1 MKHYQNH
8 SLLSHNTFGFLVS
21 CSDFYQYEKKEE
33 LIELYNEGVFR
44 GQWLPIGDGSNL
56 LIKNDLDY
64 PVIQSN
70 IKTMEVIEDSEKKC
84 LVYVG
89 AGVVWDDFVQWTITQ
104 QLGGVENLSLI
115 PGRVGASPVQNI
127 GAYGVEAKDVIRR
140 VEVYDTKENKFRVI
154 EATDCAFEY
163 RGSLFKKEKQLIVV
177 GVTYELIKAPYYEL
191 KLDYGN
197 VREVLQGLDTI
208 TLQDV
213 RNAIVDIRM
222 SKLPLPSEIGSA
234 GSFFKNPV
242 VSKTE
247 FERLQQDYPTVPF
260 YEVADGYKIP
270 AAWLISQCGWKGK
283 NIGAAGV
290 YEKQPLILVNRGGA
304 TGDDVLFLMKQI
316 QLSVKDRFAIQLHP
330 EVCLIQ

>member
-1 MKHYQNH
+1 MKHYQNY
-8 SLLSHNTFGFLVS
+8 SLLSHNTFGFSVS

-33 LIELYNEGVFR
+33 LEQLYKEGIFQ
-44 GQWLPIGDGSNL
+44 GNWLPIGDGSNL
-56 LIKNDLDY
+56 LIKNDLNY
-64 PVIQSN
+64 PVIQSD
-70 IKTMEVIEDSEKKC
+70 IKTIEIIEETEKKC
-84 LVYVG
+84 LVKAG
-89 AGVVWDDFVQWTITQ
+89 AGVVWDEFVQWTISH

-140 VEVYDTKENKFRVI
+140 VEVYDTKENIFKTL
-154 EATDCAFEY
+154 EGTDCAFEY
-163 RGSLFKKEKQLIVV
+163 RGSVFKKEKQLIVV
-177 GVTYELIKAPYYEL
+177 SVTYELTKAPYYEL

-197 VREVLQGLDTI
+197 VREVLQELDTI
-208 TLQDV
+208 SLQDV

-242 VSKTE
+242 VSKAE
-247 FERLQQDYPTVPF
+247 FERLQRSYPTIPF

-304 TGDDVLFLMKQI
+304 KGEDLLFLMRQI
-316 QLSVKDRFAIQLHP
+316 QLSVKDQFAIQLHP